1 MKKETVDMDILVT
14 SRNDDGKIMQPTRI
28 TSRPT
33 SRIKKWNQFSQFR
46 RKSNKAILIEKI

>member
-1 MKKETVDMDILVT
+1 MRKETVDMDILVT
-14 SRNDDGKIMQPTRI
+14 SRNDGGKIMQPTRI

-33 SRIKKWNQFSQFR
+33 SRIKKWNQLSQFR